1 MSDAMQYMAD
11 RVAGDPFFLAC
22 PLAEYARSE
31 KLDDAA
37 LAARLGCRVEDLP
50 RLRLCRAPRAGLA
63 EFREDVTAVAR
74 AFGIDPGVLAGAV
87 RHGEGLVRL
96 REAARAPG
104 EAGHLLAAR
113 DGEAE
118 PPAGDDPP

>member
-1 MSDAMQYMAD
+1 VAD
-11 RVAGDPFFLAC
+11 DPFFLAC

-31 KLDDAA
+31 HLDDGA

-50 RLRLCRAPRAGLA
+50 RLRLCRAPRPGLE
-63 EFREDVTAVAR
+63 EFREDVTAVAH
-74 AFGIDPGVLAGAV
+74 AFGIEPGTLANAV

-104 EAGHLLAAR
+104 EPGHLLAAR
-113 DGEAE
+113 DGEDG
-118 PPAGDDPP
+118 PPNEDSPP